1 MARQQIELTE
11 SAQKERQPH
20 GSKVKPQRDIDTRD
34 RERRE
39 RQDRLRLELVNHENN
54 SKPQGPI
61 QRTINQP
68 PHAIKPTDRSANS
81 APPGFV
87 PRETE
92 GVGAD

>member
-20 GSKVKPQRDIDTRD
+20 GSKVKPQREIDTRD

-54 SKPQGPI
+54 SKPSGPPSRSI
-61 QRTINQP
+61 YTKQALGENRAWP
-68 PHAIKPTDRSANS
+68 P
-81 APPGFV
+81 PPGFV
-87 PRETE
+87 PRET
-92 GVGAD
+92 